1 MFRGTPCSWMEI
13 AQRRN
18 GNNGIMDY
26 FNWFKFKSLELCEL
40 RGKNM
45 MHKSL
50 EEEFNEWIISLRY
63 NAAGICLERME
74 KARAWVQLEF
84 KQKRSIKWGTKG
96 HGFMWLKLQ
105 KVRLEKL
112 GKIGYVSKSL
122 GLSFEFQVIEKMAP
136 VKGTNWSCSF
146 QKGRDFK

>member
-1 MFRGTPCSWMEI
+1 MEEDILNYLPTVRFRGTPCSWMEI

-50 EEEFNEWIISLRY
+50 EEEFNE
-63 NAAGICLERME
+63 
-74 KARAWVQLEF
+74 
-84 KQKRSIKWGTKG
+84 
-96 HGFMWLKLQ
+96 
-105 KVRLEKL
+105 
-112 GKIGYVSKSL
+112 
-122 GLSFEFQVIEKMAP
+122 
-136 VKGTNWSCSF
+136 
-146 QKGRDFK
+146 